1 MAGDDALAIFCLPCY
16 CFLCCMG
23 FANMDRSNCCRG
35 CCDCCYCR
43 ECCTCRSRIKLLVW
57 LLILSLIYSCLGIF
71 AITQFYS
78 INCQFCSIRTDIIKD
93 IKAFEYGMGGI
104 IFVFPIIFF
113 GISIAFLVF
122 TCGDRQFQVLS
133 VKKYII
139 FNTLKIICIVLSSIL
154 IALSFAY
161 AILSSIVLS
170 GEAKGLGSIIISY
183 FCVLYYIFC
192 VCLFN
197 GERKLFKEIGTA
209 ETPGPFAIYDIYG
222 QKIVRPKSIVNAN
235 AVNPNNVIGPN
246 GVPMQLVPIYGSNP
260 YSQNTPNS
268 QNVQNEPNVYINK
281 PDLPSNNEDKMSI
294 DNISER
300 KEENV
305 YNININQNV
314 NNKN

>member
-1 MAGDDALAIFCLPCY
+1 M
-16 CFLCCMG
+16 
-23 FANMDRSNCCRG
+23 
-35 CCDCCYCR
+35 
-43 ECCTCRSRIKLLVW
+43 
-57 LLILSLIYSCLGIF
+57 
-71 AITQFYS
+71 
-78 INCQFCSIRTDIIKD
+78 
-93 IKAFEYGMGGI
+93 
-104 IFVFPIIFF
+104 
-113 GISIAFLVF
+113 
-122 TCGDRQFQVLS
+122 
-133 VKKYII
+133 
-139 FNTLKIICIVLSSIL
+139 CI
-154 IALSFAY
+154 
-161 AILSSIVLS
+161 
-170 GEAKGLGSIIISY
+170 
-183 FCVLYYIFC
+183 YYIFC

-235 AVNPNNVIGPN
+235 AVNPNIVIGPN
-246 GVPMQLVPIYGSNP
+246 GVPMQLVPIYGYNP

-294 DNISER
+294 VNISER